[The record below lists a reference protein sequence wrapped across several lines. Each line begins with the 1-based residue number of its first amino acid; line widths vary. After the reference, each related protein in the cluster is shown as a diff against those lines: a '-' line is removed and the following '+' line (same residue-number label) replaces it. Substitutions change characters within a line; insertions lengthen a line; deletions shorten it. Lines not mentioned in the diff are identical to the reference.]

1 MNAMT
6 MQKFHLMAALW
17 LAGAAAGAVAQTAGT
32 TVKPAPAAADP
43 AAVTAKP
50 AANGARSASA
60 PVLVIKPA
68 ASAPVPVKR
77 QTRPL
82 TAAEKRESAAPPGE
96 LRPERTITPQLS
108 IPLGKTPPGAGGTG
122 TGARTTGQP
131 SGSAINDS
139 AGRCA
144 AIADENERAMCREAA
159 GLGKPKK

>member
-1 MNAMT
+1 

-17 LAGAAAGAVAQTAGT
+17 LAGAAAGAGAQTAGT
-32 TVKPAPAAADP
+32 TVKPAPAGAKP
-43 AAVTAKP
+43 AAVTATP

-60 PVLVIKPA
+60 PVLVVKPA

-96 LRPERTITPQLS
+96 LRPERTITPQLT
-108 IPLGKTPPGAGGTG
+108 IPLGKTPPDAARTTPRTGTG
-122 TGARTTGQP
+122 TGTTGKP
-131 SGSAINDS
+131 LGPAVNDS

-144 AIADENERAMCREAA
+144 AIADEHERAKCREAA